1 MPHRTARSY
10 CRTPA
15 RTRCRLLARAL
26 VFGVVCSTAVDAL
39 EAKRW
44 ITYRSDSAGL
54 VFDYPADM
62 FSVVGGDPTE
72 ALQGRTDDRAGRTF
86 STADGRASLQ
96 IATIPNLDKVSVTQ
110 LRNMAVAAS
119 YKGAKLDYN
128 RVAETWYVVS
138 GTQGASTFY
147 ERVQFSCKGRRLD
160 IWSVIYPSAE
170 GKVFEPMI
178 DEMARRFRGNLSESR
193 CN

>member
-1 MPHRTARSY
+1 MPHQTACSSFRTL
-10 CRTPA
+10 A
-15 RTRCRLLARAL
+15 RTRCRLLASTL
-26 VFGVVCSTAVDAL
+26 VLGAVCSTAVGAL

-54 VFDYPADM
+54 VFDYPADV
-62 FSVVGGDPTE
+62 FSVVAGDPTE
-72 ALQGRTDDRAGRTF
+72 AMKGRTDDRAGRTF
-86 STADGRASLQ
+86 STADRRASLQ
-96 IATIPNLDKVSVTQ
+96 IATVPNQDKVSVTQ
-110 LRNMAVAAS
+110 LRNMAIAAS
-119 YKGAKLDYN
+119 YKGAKIDYN

-147 ERVQFSCKGRRLD
+147 ERVQFACSGRRLD
-160 IWSVIYPSAE
+160 IWSVTYPTAE
-170 GKVFEPMI
+170 GKDFEPII

>member
-1 MPHRTARSY
+1 
-10 CRTPA
+10 
-15 RTRCRLLARAL
+15 LRASAIVL
-26 VFGVVCSTAVDAL
+26 GVVFSTAVDAV

-54 VFDYPADM
+54 VFDYPADV
-62 FSVVGGDPTE
+62 FSVVGNDPTE
-72 ALQGRTDDRAGRTF
+72 AMKGRTDDRAGRTF
-86 STADGRASLQ
+86 STADRRATLQ
-96 IATIPNLDKVSVTQ
+96 IARVPNLDKVSVSE
-110 LRNMAVAAS
+110 LRNMAIAAS

-138 GTQGASTFY
+138 GTQGSSTFY
-147 ERVQFSCKGRRLD
+147 ERVQFSCNGRRLQ

-170 GKVFEPMI
+170 GKDFEPMI
-178 DEMARRFRGNLSESR
+178 DEMARRFRGSLADVR